1 MNKLIIPIPILVEGK
16 YDKILLSSV
25 LDATIYT
32 TDGFGIF
39 KQSEKAA
46 LLRRIARER
55 GLIILTDPDS
65 GGGVIRSHLRSIL
78 PKEGVIHLYI
88 PPVKGKE
95 KRKEH
100 PSKQGILGVEG
111 TDADRIR
118 ELFLPFAQNSAEIC
132 EGTAASCSRSDPPCV
147 PLTKADLYAD
157 GFSGGANAA
166 ERRASL
172 CAALSLPPDLSAN
185 ALLEAINLLS
195 LGDRYRIFVSDRKDI
210 E

>member
-25 LDATIYT
+25 LDATVYT

-95 KRKEH
+95 KRKER

-111 TDADRIR
+111 TDAARIR
-118 ELFLPFAQNSAEIC
+118 ELFLPLAQKAEDGC
-132 EGTAASCSRSDPPCV
+132 DASSSRPEPPCAQ
-147 PLTKADLYAD
+147 LTKADLYAD

-166 ERRASL
+166 ARRAEL
-172 CAALSLPPDLSAN
+172 CTLLSLPPDLSAN

-195 LGDRYRIFVSDRKDI
+195 LGDRYRTFVSDRKDI